1 MRTNTTNNSTK
12 VTTNNRNLRRRPEM
26 VKEEDIITTIPNKTI
41 DNFSDSNIISDVTSV
56 TSLKKLIEVATERL
70 NRITKPMHWEDVVAS
85 FENADFPVFDRI
97 MIGLSGIPDRSI
109 NDMYNTIRLY
119 ATVRINLELNKA
131 KKNIYDVDAYM
142 EVFRDAF
149 LEVTTSYNFEILV
162 NIFKEAV
169 EGKGYYDPNLL
180 DVNFDN
186 PFTIY
191 MFSDFNDRT
200 VYRDHLKNF
209 WFDLVERYNGENG
222 EKKVFNI

>member
-1 MRTNTTNNSTK
+1 MNANTTNNSTK
-12 VTTNNRNLRRRPEM
+12 ATTNNRNLRRRPEM
-26 VKEEDIITTIPNKTI
+26 VKDIITTIPNKTI

-85 FENADFPVFDRI
+85 FENADSPVFDRI
-97 MIGLSGIPDRSI
+97 MIALSGMPDRSI
-109 NDMYNTIRLY
+109 TDMYNVIKLY
-119 ATVRINLELNKA
+119 ATVRINIELNKA
-131 KKNIYDVDAYM
+131 RNSYDVDTYM

-162 NIFKEAV
+162 KIFKEAV

-180 DVNFDN
+180 DINFDN

-222 EKKVFNI
+222 DKKVFNI

>member
-1 MRTNTTNNSTK
+1 MMNTTNNSTK

-85 FENADFPVFDRI
+85 FENADFPVFNRI

>member
-1 MRTNTTNNSTK
+1 MNTNTTNNSTK
-12 VTTNNRNLRRRPEM
+12 ATTNNRNLRRRPEM
-26 VKEEDIITTIPNKTI
+26 VKDIITTIPNKTI

-97 MIGLSGIPDRSI
+97 MIALSGMPDRSI
-109 NDMYNTIRLY
+109 TDMYNVIKLY
-119 ATVRINLELNKA
+119 ATVRINIELNKA
-131 KKNIYDVDAYM
+131 KNSYDVDTYM
-142 EVFRDAF
+142 ETFRDAF

-162 NIFKEAV
+162 KIFKEAV
-169 EGKGYYDPNLL
+169 EGKGYYDPNLI
-180 DVNFDN
+180 DINFDN

-222 EKKVFNI
+222 DKKVFNI

>member
-1 MRTNTTNNSTK
+1 MNNNTTNNTTNNSTK
-12 VTTNNRNLRRRPEM
+12 VTAYNRNRRRPEM
-26 VKEEDIITTIPNKTI
+26 KEDIITTIPNKTI

-97 MIGLSGIPDRSI
+97 MIALSGMPDRSI
-109 NDMYNTIRLY
+109 TDMYNVIKLY

-131 KKNIYDVDAYM
+131 KNSYDVDTYM

-162 NIFKEAV
+162 KIFKEAV

-180 DVNFDN
+180 DINFDN

>member
-70 NRITKPMHWEDVVAS
+70 NRITKPMHWEDIVSS
-85 FENADFPVFDRI
+85 FENADFPIFNRI

>member
-1 MRTNTTNNSTK
+1 MNNNTTNNTTNNSTK
-12 VTTNNRNLRRRPEM
+12 VTAYNRNRRRPEM
-26 VKEEDIITTIPNKTI
+26 KEDIITTIPNKTI
-41 DNFSDSNIISDVTSV
+41 YNFSDSNIISDVTSV

-97 MIGLSGIPDRSI
+97 MIALSGMPDRSI
-109 NDMYNTIRLY
+109 TDMYNVIKLY

-131 KKNIYDVDAYM
+131 KNSYDVDTYM

-162 NIFKEAV
+162 KIFKEAV

-180 DVNFDN
+180 DINFDN

>member
-1 MRTNTTNNSTK
+1 MNTNTTNNTK
-12 VTTNNRNLRRRPEM
+12 ATNNTEEIVNRFRRRPE
-26 VKEEDIITTIPNKTI
+26 VNTDIITTIPNKTV
-41 DNFSDSNIISDVTSV
+41 DNFSDSNIISDVTSI

-70 NRITKPMHWEDVVAS
+70 NRITKPMHWEDVVSS
-85 FENADFPVFDRI
+85 FENADFPIFNRI
-97 MIGLSGIPDRSI
+97 MIALSEMPDRSI
-109 NDMYNTIRLY
+109 TDMYNTIRLY

-131 KKNIYDVDAYM
+131 KNSYDVDTYM

-162 NIFKEAV
+162 KIFKESV
-169 EGKGYYDPNLL
+169 EGKGYYDPNIL
-180 DVNFDN
+180 DINFDN

-222 EKKVFNI
+222 DKKVFNI